1 MKLRIYIYLCLS
13 ILLYTACNNDYTIDM
28 PQPDE
33 FESPVTVEPI
43 TLLEECFNEQKSYLS
58 PFGEAFPDNFSDGY
72 FERLISEKNNEK
84 QSLKVFLNKCKL
96 STVAEPVTYDGGTS
110 SKGYIHL
117 KGNESSIETIFF
129 GKVSSLSLIMKN
141 ISTKECKSQI
151 MFKTIDNNWEIFAES
166 PILSVG
172 EVTKW
177 TIEEK
182 IMQYPIA
189 LKINAIEGDIAL
201 YD

>member
-1 MKLRIYIYLCLS
+1 
-13 ILLYTACNNDYTIDM
+13 
-28 PQPDE
+28 
-33 FESPVTVEPI
+33 
-43 TLLEECFNEQKSYLS
+43 
-58 PFGEAFPDNFSDGY
+58 
-72 FERLISEKNNEK
+72 
-84 QSLKVFLNKCKL
+84 
-96 STVAEPVTYDGGTS
+96 
-110 SKGYIHL
+110 
-117 KGNESSIETIFF
+117 
-129 GKVSSLSLIMKN
+129 
-141 ISTKECKSQI
+141 

-201 YD
+201 YDLYVTGNMMVINNDETLKNILFDETFTSDEVKTFFTSSGTIFPSEIWSD